1 MSGES
6 KGDLKQL
13 HADNDKK
20 AAAESAIIKAG
31 MRRALERILQRM
43 KERGETPQST
53 TVDDLL
59 REDMP

>member
-1 MSGES
+1 MSNES

-20 AAAESAIIKAG
+20 AANESAIIKAG

-43 KERGETPQST
+43 KDAGEVKPHV

-59 REDMP
+59 RDRMP